1 MNIIDIEYETIL
13 VRKVQFK
20 KLLVKIPQ
28 CIEETQP
35 EKLEEYLW
43 KLAKNANKE
52 VYIDLPY
59 HREAFPM
66 FFEDAFSIYTL
77 YGDVNSNNFTI

>member
-1 MNIIDIEYETIL
+1 ML
-13 VRKVQFK
+13 VR
-20 KLLVKIPQ
+20 IPQ

-43 KLAKNANKE
+43 KITKQHNKS

-59 HREAFPM
+59 LHEAFPM
-66 FFEDAFSIYTL
+66 FFEDQFTCYTL
-77 YGDVNSNNFTI
+77 FVDENNNFSTIYQQP

>member
-1 MNIIDIEYETIL
+1 
-13 VRKVQFK
+13 
-20 KLLVKIPQ
+20 
-28 CIEETQP
+28 
-35 EKLEEYLW
+35 LW
-43 KLAKNANKE
+43 KLAKQANKE

-77 YGDVNSNNFTI
+77 YGDVNSNHFTI